1 MIQTL
6 FGSLEEEKKTG
17 FFDRMKQ
24 AVTRT
29 RENLAERIEE
39 VVSFGKEIDGNTLD
53 DLEATLIAADL
64 GNTTTQEVLGK
75 IPMARSTYGLGFSLL
90 NLFIGL
96 PSVLVA
102 AAILRWSA
110 RAAFAMGSAL
120 ICLGALWLSLFASK
134 PWHYLAAYGCVI
146 GTGISFS
153 TIVPVTTVAARW
165 FRRYRGRAMA
175 IALSASGLAGFVGAP
190 LINRIL
196 AANGGNWRQAWLVVA
211 GIVVVS
217 GATAGLFVRERPED
231 LDQTVDGGRQE
242 VGGTS
247 SAVADRFPGE
257 QVWTPREVYRTRAY
271 WLVFIGGIGCQF
283 PYFFFVAH
291 WLLHLRHVRVGA
303 ATAAWALGSL
313 TLGGIGGR
321 LIGGILM
328 DKITA
333 RYAFMM
339 GLGCYV
345 VGSILAISVS
355 ANALPTV
362 FAAAILYGVAFGW
375 TFVCLNAI
383 TARYYG
389 QTAYAKLNGMMLL
402 LTGVACFPAGFIGG
416 AVFDRFGEYTA
427 AYVLNM
433 TLAIVGII
441 ALSFATAPERSSA
454 GTLPVGVTR

>member
-1 MIQTL
+1 MTSPQKFYGWKLIGVL
-6 FGSLEEEKKTG
+6 FMLDFLNMG
-17 FFDRMKQ
+17 FPFFGGAVINTYMLKQ
-24 AVTRT
+24 
-29 RENLAERIEE
+29 
-39 VVSFGKEIDGNTLD
+39 
-53 DLEATLIAADL
+53 
-64 GNTTTQEVLGK
+64 

-134 PWHYLAAYGCVI
+134 PWHYLAAYGCVV

-231 LDQTVDGGRQE
+231 LDQAVDGGRQE

-247 SAVADRFPGE
+247 SAVAARFPGE
-257 QVWTPREVYRTRAY
+257 QVWTPGEVYRTRAY

-303 ATAAWALGSL
+303 AMAAWALGSL

-416 AVFDRFGEYTA
+416 AVFDRFGDYTA

-441 ALSFATAPERSSA
+441 ALSFATAPERSSTGA
-454 GTLPVGVTR
+454 LPVGVTR